1 MKISILCTVFSKVV
15 KQSDFVLSEVF
26 RSCSE
31 LILSKITTKKIV
43 LLDSIC
49 DVTGFFD
56 TTTFNVTIFGIT
68 TFNLTES
75 DVTIFAV
82 TIFNLTIFDETIF
95 LTETRFPRREDYE
108 EVQVV
113 QLDET
118 YEEKLV
124 RLLETIES
132 SQGIIKEVVD
142 KDTLGLEEKI
152 FRILDLKQVQAF
164 AQNCF
169 I

>member
-1 MKISILCTVFSKVV
+1 
-15 KQSDFVLSEVF
+15 
-26 RSCSE
+26 
-31 LILSKITTKKIV
+31 
-43 LLDSIC
+43 
-49 DVTGFFD
+49 
-56 TTTFNVTIFGIT
+56 
-68 TFNLTES
+68 
-75 DVTIFAV
+75 
-82 TIFNLTIFDETIF
+82 

-152 FRILDLKQVQAF
+152 FRILDLKQV
-164 AQNCF
+164 
-169 I
+169 

>member
-1 MKISILCTVFSKVV
+1 MTF
-15 KQSDFVLSEVF
+15 
-26 RSCSE
+26 
-31 LILSKITTKKIV
+31 
-43 LLDSIC
+43 C
-49 DVTGFFD
+49 DGFWQFFD
-56 TTTFNVTIFGIT
+56 
-68 TFNLTES
+68 
-75 DVTIFAV
+75 
-82 TIFNLTIFDETIF
+82 
-95 LTETRFPRREDYE
+95 RFPRREDYE

-152 FRILDLKQVQAF
+152 FRILDLKQV
-164 AQNCF
+164 
-169 I
+169 

>member
-1 MKISILCTVFSKVV
+1 M
-15 KQSDFVLSEVF
+15 
-26 RSCSE
+26 
-31 LILSKITTKKIV
+31 
-43 LLDSIC
+43 
-49 DVTGFFD
+49 FFD
-56 TTTFNVTIFGIT
+56 NFSTYN
-68 TFNLTES
+68 
-75 DVTIFAV
+75 
-82 TIFNLTIFDETIF
+82 
-95 LTETRFPRREDYE
+95 RFPRREDYE

-152 FRILDLKQVQAF
+152 FRILDLKQV
-164 AQNCF
+164 
-169 I
+169 